1 MVLSCQDIEQ
11 NQGSRTLAA
20 DGLVCEPWEAS
31 KHSQSQTALS
41 LAGTNMGR
49 GHRVQAVGASHPLP
63 AHLQSWGSTCSV
75 TTVQKKAESVGS
87 RPRGW
92 WQVAAV
98 APGHCSWWSQARTA
112 LAGEGHR
119 AKGHSSLSL
128 EAPPS
133 PS

>member
-1 MVLSCQDIEQ
+1 M
-11 NQGSRTLAA
+11 AA

-31 KHSQSQTALS
+31 KHSQSQRELSRGGAKHGEGALCS
-41 LAGTNMGR
+41 GR
-49 GHRVQAVGASHPLP
+49 GVSWTLP
-63 AHLQSWGSTCSV
+63 AHLQSWDSTCSV
-75 TTVQKKAESVGS
+75 TAVQRKAESVCP

-98 APGHCSWWSQARTA
+98 APEHHSRWSPARTA
-112 LAGEGHR
+112 LTGEAHR

-133 PS
+133 PG